1 MENRRAVTV
10 SKVERMLTSSSLIAR
25 ACVPC
30 ARGIKP
36 TNFTN
41 PVQISKPTRVS
52 TPVAAATSA
61 EAAAFTATKILNSQR
76 PLAFTTQIQH
86 TNLPFENFDLQGFSI
101 AAPALDR
108 NAPAAAAACA
118 ITSSSTTA
126 VCARR
131 REERLC
137 FQQKALHEVFRHHRG
152 PFRHHRGPVH

>member
-10 SKVERMLTSSSLIAR
+10 SKVERMWTSSSLIAR

-101 AAPALDR
+101 AAPASGSKC
-108 NAPAAAAACA
+108 PG
-118 ITSSSTTA
+118 
-126 VCARR
+126 RR
-131 REERLC
+131 CCL
-137 FQQKALHEVFRHHRG
+137 RHHLLLHHCRLRQEKRG
-152 PFRHHRGPVH
+152 APVLPAKGSA